1 MAKIPISR
9 RSLETVILGL
19 VALFLSGALLRIFS
33 EGSTNLVT
41 SGDRRFEIILSSLYL
56 AVAMIGFIHLRRT
69 VRAAL
74 SVPALIGLLILAIL
88 SSIWADLPGL
98 VLRRTIGLAGATL
111 FGLVLAAQLD
121 FEEQLNVLR
130 RVFRIAVTLTLAA
143 WALGPVLG
151 INIVSG
157 ESTTIKGYQ
166 VQIEEGAWRG
176 IFNHKNALGAAMALA
191 ILIELSAPVHTMKS
205 KVSRALCITC
215 YACLLALSHSITST
229 VSMFLTI
236 LFMFSLKA
244 FRHQYRLIV
253 PTLLLLTICS
263 TAVIALNATSITG
276 ILGRSA
282 DLSGRVELWHWVGAM
297 ILNRPMVGYGFSGF
311 WKGASD
317 YSDVIETRIG
327 WSPEYAHNGYLE
339 ITLSLGV
346 VGLFLFLWSAG
357 TGLRRAIGLAK
368 TAESAQELWP
378 LAFLIFFLIHNLGE
392 CTILWQNSLEWA
404 ICVATIVGADPRLHP
419 RFEAASSDEE
429 LLLNASPE
437 FS

>member
-1 MAKIPISR
+1 MARIPISR
-9 RSLETVILGL
+9 KSLEGAVLGL
-19 VALFLSGALLRIFS
+19 VALFLSGALLRVFS
-33 EGSTNLVT
+33 GGATDLVT
-41 SGDRRFEIILSSLYL
+41 SGDRRFEIILGFLYL
-56 AVAMIGFIHLRRT
+56 AVTMIGFVHFKRT
-69 VRAAL
+69 FVSAL
-74 SVPALIGLLILAIL
+74 SVPALICLLLLAIL

-98 VLRRTIGLAGATL
+98 VLRRTMGLTGATL
-111 FGLVLAAQLD
+111 FGLVLAAELD

-130 RVFRIAVTLTLAA
+130 RVFRFAVTLTLAA
-143 WALGPVLG
+143 WALGPFIG
-151 INIVSG
+151 MNIVSG

-191 ILIELSAPVHTMKS
+191 ILIEWHAPVDTMKS
-205 KVSRALCITC
+205 KVWKTLYISC
-215 YACLLALSHSITST
+215 YVCFLALSHSITSL
-229 VSMFLTI
+229 VSVCLT
-236 LFMFSLKA
+236 LLLMFSLKT

-253 PTLLLLTICS
+253 PILLLLTIC
-263 TAVIALNATSITG
+263 TAAVITLNATSMTG

-297 ILNRPMVGYGFSGF
+297 ILNRPMLGYGFSGF

-368 TAESAQELWP
+368 TAESAQDLWP

-392 CTILWQNSLEWA
+392 CTILLQNSLEWA

-419 RFEAASSDEE
+419 RFEAAPSEEE
-429 LLLNASPE
+429 LILNASPE
-437 FS
+437 YT

>member
-205 KVSRALCITC
+205 KVSRALCITG

>member
-1 MAKIPISR
+1 MARIPISR
-9 RSLETVILGL
+9 KTLECAILGL

-33 EGSTNLVT
+33 GGSTDLVT
-41 SGDRRFEIILSSLYL
+41 SGDRRFEIILSFLYL
-56 AVAMIGFIHLRRT
+56 AVAMIGFVHLKRT
-69 VRAAL
+69 LLSAL
-74 SVPALIGLLILAIL
+74 NVPALIGLLLLAIL

-111 FGLVLAAQLD
+111 FGLVLAAELD
-121 FEEQLNVLR
+121 FEDQLTLFR
-130 RVFRIAVTLTLAA
+130 RVFRIAATLTLAA
-143 WALGPVLG
+143 WALGLVLG
-151 INIVSG
+151 TNIVSG
-157 ESTTIKGYQ
+157 ESTNIKGYQ

-191 ILIELSAPVHTMKS
+191 ILIEWHAPARTTKS
-205 KVSRALCITC
+205 KISKALFLIC
-215 YACLLALSHSITST
+215 YAGLLALSHSVTSI
-229 VSMFLTI
+229 VSVCLT
-236 LFMFSLKA
+236 LLLMFSLET

-253 PTLLLLTICS
+253 PILLVLTICT
-263 TAVIALNATSITG
+263 TAVTALNATSITG

-297 ILNRPMVGYGFSGF
+297 ILKRPILGYGFSGF

-346 VGLFLFLWSAG
+346 VGLLLFLWSAG

-368 TAESAQELWP
+368 TAESVQDLWP
-378 LAFLIFFLIHNLGE
+378 LAFLIFFLLHNLGE

-419 RFEAASSDEE
+419 RFEAGSIEE
-429 LLLNASPE
+429 EIILNASPE
-437 FS
+437 YS

>member
-1 MAKIPISR
+1 MAKIPISPK
-9 RSLETVILGL
+9 SLEHAILGL
-19 VALFLSGALLRIFS
+19 VALFLSGALLRVFS
-33 EGSTNLVT
+33 GGSMDLVT
-41 SGDRRFEIILSSLYL
+41 SGDRRFEIILSILYL
-56 AVAMIGFIHLRRT
+56 AVAMIGFVHLTRT
-69 VRAAL
+69 IRSAL
-74 SVPALIGLLILAIL
+74 SVPALVCLLLLAIL

-98 VLRRTIGLAGATL
+98 VLRRTVGLSGATL
-111 FGLVLAAQLD
+111 FGLVFAAQLD
-121 FEEQLNVLR
+121 FEEQLTVLR
-130 RVFRIAVTLTLAA
+130 RVFRIAATLTLAA

-151 INIVSG
+151 INIVNG

-191 ILIELSAPVHTMKS
+191 ILIEWHIPAHTMKL
-205 KVSRALCITC
+205 KVSKALCISC
-215 YACLLALSHSITST
+215 YACLLALSHSVTSI
-229 VSMFLTI
+229 VSVCLTI
-236 LFMFSLKA
+236 LLMFSLKT

-253 PTLLLLTICS
+253 PILLLLTIC
-263 TAVIALNATSITG
+263 TAAVIALNATSITG

-282 DLSGRVELWHWVGAM
+282 DLSGRVELWHWVGTM
-297 ILNRPMVGYGFSGF
+297 ILNRPMLGYGFSGF

-339 ITLSLGV
+339 ITLSLGA

-368 TAESAQELWP
+368 SAESVQDLWP
-378 LAFLIFFLIHNLGE
+378 LAFLIFFLLHNLGE

-419 RFEAASSDEE
+419 RFEAACPNEDVI
-429 LLLNASPE
+429 LNAAPE
-437 FS
+437 YS

>member
-1 MAKIPISR
+1 MARIPISR
-9 RSLETVILGL
+9 KSIERAILGV

-33 EGSTNLVT
+33 GGATDLVT
-41 SGDRRFEIILSSLYL
+41 AGDRRFEIVLSILYL
-56 AVAMIGFIHLRRT
+56 AVAMIGFVHLRRT
-69 VRAAL
+69 VQSAL
-74 SVPALIGLLILAIL
+74 NVPALIGLLLLAIL
-88 SSIWADLPGL
+88 SSMWADLPGL

-111 FGLVLAAQLD
+111 FGLVLAADLD
-121 FEEQLNVLR
+121 FEEQLTVLR
-130 RVFRIAVTLTLAA
+130 RVFRIAATLTLAA

-151 INIVSG
+151 INLVTG

-191 ILIELSAPVHTMKS
+191 ILVEWHGPARTMKS
-205 KVSRALCITC
+205 KFSKALFLSCF
-215 YACLLALSHSITST
+215 AGLLALSHSITS
-229 VSMFLTI
+229 VVCVCLTI
-236 LFMFSLKA
+236 LLMSSLET

-253 PTLLLLTICS
+253 PILLLLTICAA
-263 TAVIALNATSITG
+263 AVIALNATSITG

-282 DLSGRVELWHWVGAM
+282 DLSGRVELWHWVGVM
-297 ILNRPMVGYGFSGF
+297 ILNRPMLGYGFSGF

-339 ITLSLGV
+339 VALSLGV

-357 TGLRRAIGLAK
+357 TGLRRAVELAK
-368 TAESAQELWP
+368 TAESTQDLWP
-378 LAFLIFFLIHNLGE
+378 LAFLIFFLLHNLGE

-419 RFEAASSDEE
+419 RMEAAPSDDEVV
-429 LLLNASPE
+429 LNATPE
-437 FS
+437 YS

>member
-1 MAKIPISR
+1 
-9 RSLETVILGL
+9 
-19 VALFLSGALLRIFS
+19 
-33 EGSTNLVT
+33 
-41 SGDRRFEIILSSLYL
+41 LSSLYL

-205 KVSRALCITC
+205 KVSRALCITG